1 MNRNN
6 ANRNLA
12 LRNQILTRRAI
23 ADLRYELSHRRW
35 SPYKLA
41 GFISEFVLDPDQ

>member
-6 ANRNLA
+6 ANRKPD
-12 LRNQILTRRAI
+12 LRNKILAKRAS

-41 GFISEFVLDPDQ
+41 GFISDFILDPDQ